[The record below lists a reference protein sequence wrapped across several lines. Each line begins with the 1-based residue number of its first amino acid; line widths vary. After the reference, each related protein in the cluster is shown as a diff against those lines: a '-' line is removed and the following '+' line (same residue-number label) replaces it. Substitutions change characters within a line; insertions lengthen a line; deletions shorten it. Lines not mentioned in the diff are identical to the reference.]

1 MAMLAVRLSSSRI
14 RTSEPTKLGLGWG
27 LPPSGMGVGETG
39 REEKC
44 FLASETSSLCS
55 TPPVPT
61 RTMRSAV

>member
-1 MAMLAVRLSSSRI
+1 MLAVGMLSSRM
-14 RTSEPTKLGLGWG
+14 RTSEPTKLGLGWDVR
-27 LPPSGMGVGETG
+27 PSGMGEEETG

-61 RTMRSAV
+61 RTIRSAV

>member
-1 MAMLAVRLSSSRI
+1 MGLRLA
-14 RTSEPTKLGLGWG
+14 
-27 LPPSGMGVGETG
+27 LPPRGMGEGETG